1 MKNIVL
7 YAVIGA
13 LAGLLTAELFPS
25 IGKGSFE
32 SGLNNLAYS
41 LGKSKPYLNFAAI
54 GAIAGAV
61 IGALAGKKD

>member
-13 LAGLLTAELFPS
+13 LVGLLLAEFFPA

-41 LGKSKPYLNFAAI
+41 LGKSKPYLNFAAV
-54 GAIAGAV
+54 GAIVGVA
-61 IGALAGKKD
+61 IGVLSGKK